1 MSVPSYLD
9 SLQAFLMPL
18 VLKLM
23 FQTDMEHRMSGPLD
37 VDIGPLHMADNQ
49 RYPGRIPVDNSLRD
63 ETNRKESYN

>member
-37 VDIGPLHMADNQ
+37 VDIGPLHMADN
-49 RYPGRIPVDNSLRD
+49 
-63 ETNRKESYN
+63 